1 MLTRKEAAWVRKVQH
16 LLNNPP
22 SDRLGFY
29 TIGDKDVQIYDASRQ
44 DEIDAV
50 FDNGGDYCVAVSNL
64 DADLGSLTFP
74 NNVHSTAG

>member
-1 MLTRKEAAWVRKVQH
+1 MLTRKEAAWVQKVQH

-22 SDRLGFY
+22 SGRLGFY
-29 TIGDKDVQIYDASRQ
+29 TIGDKDVTIYDASRQ

-50 FDNGGDYCVAVSNL
+50 FDGGGDFCAAVSNC
-64 DADLGSLTFP
+64 DADLGCLIFP